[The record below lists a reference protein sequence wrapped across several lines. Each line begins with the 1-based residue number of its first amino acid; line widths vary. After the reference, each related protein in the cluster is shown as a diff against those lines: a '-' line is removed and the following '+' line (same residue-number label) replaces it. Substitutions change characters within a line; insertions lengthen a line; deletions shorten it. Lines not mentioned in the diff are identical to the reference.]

1 VRRTHELV
9 HAHVVRQ
16 MNVNVLGA
24 VAVTKAFQ
32 PALEASRGVICCV
45 NSFGGVMPLKNMT
58 AYTASKFA
66 LAGFADAL
74 RYEMTS
80 KGVHVAQV
88 RKASFPPSA

>member
-1 VRRTHELV
+1 
-9 HAHVVRQ
+9 